1 MDQRSQFVVHSF
13 APQPLTLFRH
23 STKPDTLPRSLSEA
37 IDSRN
42 LAFVRR
48 EDIDHASDYNRFGC
62 VRVLAWAALFEGA
75 LVIAISLF
83 WWLPRLIR

>member
-1 MDQRSQFVVHSF
+1 MHQRSQFVVHSF
-13 APQPLTLFRH
+13 APQPSTPFRH
-23 STKPDTLPRSLSEA
+23 STKPDTLPQSLSEA

-48 EDIDHASDYNRFGC
+48 EDIDNASDCNRFDC
-62 VRVLAWAALFEGA
+62 VRVLVWAALFEGA
-75 LVIAISLF
+75 LVIAISSF